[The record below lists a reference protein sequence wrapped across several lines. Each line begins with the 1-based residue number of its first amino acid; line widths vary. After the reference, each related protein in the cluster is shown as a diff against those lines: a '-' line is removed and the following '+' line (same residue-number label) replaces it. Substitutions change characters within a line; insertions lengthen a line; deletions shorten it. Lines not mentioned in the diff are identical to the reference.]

1 MFAFSHMHTG
11 WQQLSNPLVHFSLDL
26 NSTIIVAYTCP
37 SRSSR
42 AEKGSITGGIA
53 ATAHAADIFK
63 RDLECLLPM
72 DKCSCRLQLRVYF
85 PPFPG
90 PFAACFACK
99 EFGASFSRKDTH
111 VLQPLRRNMRRVFSL
126 ENCFCALLGSSGLPV
141 QACHFSARFWT
152 QVDTSQPKKSARAE
166 CPGLRTGICCFPG
179 PLDIQQHWFEFM
191 RFPDLNQHE
200 TRQATN
206 LVNVCFSR
214 KHTG

>member
-90 PFAACFACK
+90 PSAACSACK
-99 EFGASFSRKDTH
+99 EFGASFSRKDTL
-111 VLQPLRRNMRRVFSL
+111 VLQPLSMRNMRRVFSL

-141 QACHFSARFWT
+141 QACHFSARSGT
-152 QVDTSQPKKSARAE
+152 QVDTSQLKKSAHALSVLALE
-166 CPGLRTGICCFPG
+166 QVFVAFQDLLTSSNIGLNLCAFP
-179 PLDIQQHWFEFM
+179 I
-191 RFPDLNQHE
+191 
-200 TRQATN
+200 
-206 LVNVCFSR
+206 
-214 KHTG
+214 